1 MSMKY
6 SDNIKRTAWE
16 VHELAMTR
24 DEIYQPFADDPIVM
38 RKPPTIEQAKA
49 FVEIANKQKEY
60 LLSLCYGGRRFT
72 HEEGDEIIRQYDQFE
87 EMALDMRDEVFE
99 ENGKQGLRR
108 VTGELLIPAI
118 FDSIPERY
126 DYISQIKPEVQMLQS
141 VPVIVDGRCA
151 LCKIDGKGTLLTD
164 FAYDKIFRYFYG
176 SSNLFVV
183 ERNGKKGL
191 LDDCDGEIVVPCEMD
206 EFYEQMDTDGIIPYN
221 QGKKWGMVH
230 FDVNT
235 GAIFDDID
243 IRSEQYAKGKIGD
256 EWYFVKWDGKPTKN
270 EDEAWFGS
278 WYDADK

>member
-1 MSMKY
+1 MKY
-6 SDNIKRTAWE
+6 SDYIKRTAWE
-16 VHELAMTR
+16 VHELATKR
-24 DEIYQPFADDPIVM
+24 EEIYQPFSDDPVVQ

-49 FVEIANKQKEY
+49 FVEIANKQKDY

-87 EMALDMRDEVFE
+87 EMALDMRNVVFE
-99 ENGKQGLRR
+99 ENEKQGLRR

-126 DYISQIKPEVQMLQS
+126 DYILQIKPEVQMLQS

-206 EFYEQMDTDGIIPYN
+206 EIYEMIDTDGIIPYS
-221 QGKKWGMVH
+221 QGQKWGMLH

-235 GAIFDDID
+235 GAIFDEID
-243 IRSEQYAKGKIGD
+243 IRSEQYAKGKIED

-278 WYDADK
+278 WCDAEK

>member
-1 MSMKY
+1 MKY
-6 SDNIKRTAWE
+6 SDYIKRTAWE
-16 VHELAMTR
+16 VHELATKR
-24 DEIYQPFADDPIVM
+24 EEIYQPFSDDPVVL
-38 RKPPTIEQAKA
+38 RKLPALEQAKA

-87 EMALDMRDEVFE
+87 EMALDMRDVVFE

-126 DYISQIKPEVQMLQS
+126 DYITQIKPEVQMLQS

-164 FAYDKIFRYFYG
+164 FVYDKIFRYFYG
-176 SSNLFVV
+176 FSNLFAV

-191 LDDCDGEIVVPCEMD
+191 LDDYTGEVVVPCEMD
-206 EFYEQMDTDGIIPYN
+206 EIYEMIDTDGIIPYS
-221 QGKKWGMVH
+221 QRQKWGMLH

-235 GAIFDDID
+235 GTIFDDID
-243 IRSEQYAKGKIGD
+243 IRSEQYAKGKIED

-278 WYDADK
+278 WYDAEK